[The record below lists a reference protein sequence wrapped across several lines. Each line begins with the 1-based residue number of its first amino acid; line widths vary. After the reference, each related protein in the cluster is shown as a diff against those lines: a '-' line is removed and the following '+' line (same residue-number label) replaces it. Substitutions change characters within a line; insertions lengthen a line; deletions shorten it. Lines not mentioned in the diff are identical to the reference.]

1 MCVCINTGGSVTRC
15 VRWRLCCFVCV
26 CVLTLAFVIHS
37 LFSCVCKHWR
47 PSYTRFARV
56 CAFCRMS
63 DGWSCEIEYK
73 RTREFATLA
82 SQDPA
87 YQVAVR
93 LKRFL
98 NRVAEAPIEADF
110 HRLSGRVVLAVVML
124 RRKDGTYEFY
134 EGVNTEVAIQTGSLC
149 AERAAIAAARADSP
163 NLARFEICAI
173 GTIYAPLTKEEG
185 EPSKNP
191 SWPCGVCMEWIKK
204 ACGKSEMMRIIGFP
218 NTNFD
223 TVIERFL
230 CLNRKVPHINFDE
243 VALTRVPSAPFVAPV
258 VAPNSNSTFRQP
270 MAIKPRIF
278 EHLQICESCSSVH
291 PTGEPCLLCAPGCT
305 LFLQSGAASPL
316 RTKRV
321 ADQPHASLRLHP
333 SNSHSDSP
341 LTE

>member
-1 MCVCINTGGSVTRC
+1 
-15 VRWRLCCFVCV
+15 
-26 CVLTLAFVIHS
+26 
-37 LFSCVCKHWR
+37 
-47 PSYTRFARV
+47 
-56 CAFCRMS
+56 MS
-63 DGWSCEIEYK
+63 SEWSCEIEYK
-73 RTREFATLA
+73 RTRSFASLA
-82 SQDPA
+82 NQDPA

-98 NRVAEAPIEADF
+98 ARVAEAPLEADF

-173 GTIYAPLTKEEG
+173 GTIYAPLTRDEP

-218 NTNFD
+218 NTQFES
-223 TVIERFL
+223 VIERFL
-230 CLNRKVPHINFDE
+230 CLNKRQNEIGFDQ
-243 VALTRVPSAPFVAPV
+243 VALTRFPSAPFVAPV
-258 VAPNSNSTFRQP
+258 ATANANTTFRQP
-270 MAIKPRIF
+270 METFTPKVF
-278 EHLQICESCSSVH
+278 ENLEICDSCASVH
-291 PTGEPCLLCAPGCT
+291 PAGEPCLLCSPGCN
-305 LFLQSGAASPL
+305 LLLQSGACSPL

-321 ADQPHASLRLHP
+321 ADQAHVRGLKPQL
-333 SNSHSDSP
+333 SDSP
-341 LTE
+341 MMERQD